1 MVGSINKVIIVGNI
15 GNEPEVRVTQQSGE
29 EFATFSVAT
38 SERWKDKN
46 TGEQKEKTD
55 WHRVVVFSPGL
66 VRVVKEY
73 VHKGSKVYIEGK
85 LRTREYEDES
95 GVKKYTTEIVL
106 ASYSGTLVL
115 LDSKKESSGFSEF
128 DKNEPLRYDQKKE
141 LDESDSYAKAKGL
154 ADSDEKNEMDEIP
167 F

>member
-1 MVGSINKVIIVGNI
+1 MAGSVNKVIIVGNV
-15 GNEPEVRVTQQSGE
+15 GNQPEIRATQASGE
-29 EFATFSVAT
+29 ELATFSLAT

-46 TGEQKEKTD
+46 SGEQKEKTD

-73 VHKGSKVYIEGK
+73 VNKGSKLYIEGK

-95 GVKKYTTEIVL
+95 GIKKYTTEIVL

-115 LDSKKESSGFSEF
+115 LDDKRDSQEF
-128 DKNEPLRYDQKKE
+128 PGLNKNEPSRYDQKKE
-141 LDESDSYAKAKGL
+141 LE
-154 ADSDEKNEMDEIP
+154 DEKIKDDLNAEDIP

>member
-1 MVGSINKVIIVGNI
+1 MAGSVNKVIIVGNV
-15 GNEPEVRVTQQSGE
+15 GNQPEIRLTQVSGE
-29 EFATFSVAT
+29 ELATFSVAT
-38 SERWKDKN
+38 SERWKDKSS
-46 TGEQKEKTD
+46 GEQREKTD

-73 VHKGSKVYIEGK
+73 VHKGSKLYIEGK

-106 ASYSGTLVL
+106 TSYSSMLVL
-115 LDSKKESSGFSEF
+115 LDTKKDGME
-128 DKNEPLRYDQKKE
+128 
-141 LDESDSYAKAKGL
+141 YAKAKGL
-154 ADSDEKNEMDEIP
+154 EGDEVEETEEDSESSKNIVSDDIP

>member
-1 MVGSINKVIIVGNI
+1 MAGSVNKVIIVGNV
-15 GNEPEVRVTQQSGE
+15 GNQPEIRATQASGE
-29 EFATFSVAT
+29 ELATFSLAT

-46 TGEQKEKTD
+46 SGEQKEKTD

-73 VHKGSKVYIEGK
+73 VNKGSKLYIEGK

-95 GVKKYTTEIVL
+95 GIKKYTTEIVL

-115 LDSKKESSGFSEF
+115 LDAKRDSQEF
-128 DKNEPLRYDQKKE
+128 PGLNKNEPLRYDQKKE
-141 LDESDSYAKAKGL
+141 LEEEKIKDDL
-154 ADSDEKNEMDEIP
+154 NADDIP